1 MNGDRCQK
9 LRACRP
15 AATHACVGVE
25 PTGRAQIAASAF
37 WSLLTSQE
45 VRLAAYGM
53 PWLTQDCVAEHGP
66 QLTPASR
73 PKGRTYRVDGVAS
86 KAVIGLGVG

>member
-1 MNGDRCQK
+1 MNGNRRQK
-9 LRACRP
+9 LAASRP

-53 PWLTQDCVAEHGP
+53 PWLTQGCAAEHGP
-66 QLTPASR
+66 QLTSASR